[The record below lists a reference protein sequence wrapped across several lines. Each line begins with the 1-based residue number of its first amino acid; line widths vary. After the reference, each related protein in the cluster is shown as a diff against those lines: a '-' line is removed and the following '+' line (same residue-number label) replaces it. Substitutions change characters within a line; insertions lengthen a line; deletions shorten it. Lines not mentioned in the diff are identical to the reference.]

1 MITQAFARV
10 DACNSGVVVIDDRQS
25 LDQRHRH
32 GARYKLTGVTTMNDS
47 ITDPPANIR
56 NSNPYLALGVRPF
69 INCASVRT
77 AHSGSLMLPEVRTA
91 IDQASRHFVSLDELM
106 EGAGR
111 RIAELTGARW
121 GMVTCGS
128 AAALTL
134 ATTACVAGNDPVK
147 MTRLPFTDGWPNR
160 VIMPKTHRF
169 AYDQAIRMVGTHIVE
184 VDSIADLDTA
194 LGEPVAM
201 IALLGKDEASCPV
214 RLEDFVA
221 RAKPLGIPVLVDAAS
236 EHIARPDPYLSRGAD
251 LVIYSG
257 GKFLRGPQTSG
268 LLMGRED
275 LVRAAWRNASPH
287 QAFARGM
294 KVSKEDVIGVL
305 TALEIWFDHRDP
317 AAELNRWNNDL
328 AIIAGHLVVPGIST
342 RVIAPKG
349 VVRVPRL
356 LVSWQRND
364 LAGEQVRLHL
374 LDSEPRIMLDD
385 MAVKQNSFEI
395 DPFGLRPGEADQVGM
410 AIAAALRGPAH
421 AAEATAPRGGVDV
434 SGTWDVEVSFLTGN
448 RQHSMQLRQDAG
460 TINGHQSSHQFSGP
474 VTGTVDGERIS
485 IIFSMWYEGTMIA
498 YQLDGGVN
506 DGQIKG
512 DVTLGSAT
520 HHHQGP
526 INLAQFGS
534 GRFQATRITPPP

>member
-1 MITQAFARV
+1 
-10 DACNSGVVVIDDRQS
+10 
-25 LDQRHRH
+25 
-32 GARYKLTGVTTMNDS
+32 MNDPM
-47 ITDPPANIR
+47 TETPANLS

-77 AHSGSLMLPEVRTA
+77 AHSGSLMLPEVRA
-91 IDQASRHFVSLDELM
+91 AVDRASRHFVSLDELM

-111 RIAELTGARW
+111 RIAELTGAPW

-147 MTRLPFTDGWPNR
+147 MTRLPFTDGWTNR
-160 VIMPKTHRF
+160 VIMPKSHRF

-184 VDSIADLDTA
+184 VESIADLDTA
-194 LGEPVAM
+194 LTQPVAM
-201 IALLGKDEASCPV
+201 IALLGKDEASFPV

-221 RAKPLGIPVLVDAAS
+221 RAKPLDIPILVDAAS

-251 LVIYSG
+251 MVIYSG

-268 LLMGRED
+268 LLLGRKD
-275 LVRAAWRNASPH
+275 LVQAAWRNASPH

-305 TALEIWFDHRDP
+305 TALEIWFERRDP
-317 AAELNRWNNDL
+317 AAELQRWNNDL
-328 AIIAGHLVVPGIST
+328 AVIASYLAVPGVST
-342 RVIAPKG
+342 EVIAPNG

-356 LVSWQRND
+356 RVSWQRDD

-374 LDSEPRIMLDD
+374 LDVEPRIMLDD
-385 MAVKQNSFEI
+385 TAVKQNSFEI
-395 DPFGLRPGEADQVGM
+395 DPFGLQPSEAAQVGM
-410 AIAAALRGPAH
+410 GILAALRSPATSV
-421 AAEATAPRGGVDV
+421 EATAPLSKMDL
-434 SGTWDVEVSFLTGN
+434 SGPWDVEVSFLTGK
-448 RQHSMQLRQDAG
+448 RKHSMQLHQSAG
-460 TINGHQSSHQFSGP
+460 TINGSQSSHQFAGP
-474 VTGTVDGERIS
+474 VTGNVDGDRVTLL
-485 IIFSMWYEGTMIA
+485 FSMWNEGTMIA
-498 YQLDGGVN
+498 YQLDGAVD
-506 DGQIKG
+506 DGQIRG

-526 INLAQFGS
+526 INLGQFGP
-534 GRFQATRITPPP
+534 GRFQATRAA